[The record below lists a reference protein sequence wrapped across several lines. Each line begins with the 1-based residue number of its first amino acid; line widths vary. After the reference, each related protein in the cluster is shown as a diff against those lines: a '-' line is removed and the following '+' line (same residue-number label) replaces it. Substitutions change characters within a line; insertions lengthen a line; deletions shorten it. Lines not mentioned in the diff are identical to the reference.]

1 MTTESFRNKPVYTL
15 LEIGK
20 RLQQTIADNFSAT
33 FWVKSE
39 INKLNYYSH
48 SGHAYPELLEKK
60 SGKVIAQMRSVMWR
74 DDFDRVN
81 AAFVHSLKEPLKD
94 GIKVMMLC
102 TVQFDPAY
110 GLSLRI
116 HDIDPA
122 YTLGDLELEKHASID
137 FLRNN
142 DLFDLNKSRELAL
155 LPKRLA
161 IISVESSK
169 GYADFTQV
177 IDKNPWGY
185 QFFYMLFPA
194 LLQGEAAVK
203 SIIWQLLQIK
213 KVAQN
218 FDAVAI
224 IRGGGGDVGLSCYN
238 HIDLASCIATFPLPV
253 FTGIGHATN
262 ETVSE
267 MVAWYNA
274 ITPTK
279 LADFLIQKYHD
290 FSVPVQSAE
299 RILREQLPQLLKH
312 EQTELGNTSR
322 YLRSLSQSHLNNASH
337 SFSVATSALKS
348 HSVAICQTASTD
360 LLHQRK
366 QLGKLSLRFNQ
377 DEQKSLLHLQ
387 KQFRQSMMRQI
398 QLKQTLQN
406 QVLQHAQK
414 SFGNAL
420 KMAQAPLLYAEQNI
434 QRLSTEFTLKRGF
447 SVTRKDEHSISS
459 VKDLQTGDTI
469 KTQVKDGTI
478 ISTIQTIHTHESDT

>member
-1 MTTESFRNKPVYTL
+1 MSDTYRNKPVYSL
-15 LEIGK
+15 LEISK
-20 RLQQTIADNFSAT
+20 RLQQTIADNFSTT

-39 INKLNYYSH
+39 INKLNYYPH

-60 SGKVIAQMRSVMWR
+60 AGKTIAQMRSVMWR

-81 AAFVHSLKEPLKD
+81 ALFMHTLKEPLKD

-102 TVQFDPAY
+102 TIQFDPAY

-122 YTLGDLELEKHASID
+122 YTLGDLEIEKSNSIARLQALGLYD
-137 FLRNN
+137 RN
-142 DLFDLNKSRELAL
+142 KTLALPL

-177 IDKNPWGY
+177 IDQNPWQY

-203 SIIWQLLQIK
+203 SIIWQMLRIK
-213 KVAQN
+213 KIAHH

-290 FSVPVQSAE
+290 FSVPVQNAE
-299 RILREQLPQLLKH
+299 RLVRDYSAQLIEQQHNSLSHASK
-312 EQTELGNTSR
+312 
-322 YLRSLSQSHLNNASH
+322 YLRSLAQSELNNAQH
-337 SFSVATSALKS
+337 QFSVQCASLKNNS
-348 HSVAICQTASTD
+348 SNICQATRSD
-360 LLHQRK
+360 VQHQIK
-366 QLGKLSLRFNQ
+366 SLEKLSKRKHQ
-377 DEQKSLLHLQ
+377 DETKNLLYVQ
-387 KQFRQSMMRQI
+387 KQFKQKAMRQL
-398 QLKQTLQN
+398 QHEQLAHYTFLKQTQ
-406 QVLQHAQK
+406 QVF
-414 SFGNAL
+414 SRAL
-420 KMAQAPLLYAEQNI
+420 KPAQQQLQY
-434 QRLSTEFTLKRGF
+434 TEKALEVLDTKATLKRGF
-447 SVTRKDEHSISS
+447 SISRKDDVSISS
-459 VKDLQTGDTI
+459 VATLSVGDQI
-469 KTQVKDGTI
+469 RSSFKDGQI
-478 ISTIQTIHTHESDT
+478 ISTIQTIQQHESNA

>member
-1 MTTESFRNKPVYTL
+1 MSDTYRNKPVYSL
-15 LEIGK
+15 LEISK
-20 RLQQTIADNFSAT
+20 RLQQTIADNFSTT

-39 INKLNYYSH
+39 INKLNYYPH

-60 SGKVIAQMRSVMWR
+60 ADKTIAQMRSVMWR

-81 AAFVHSLKEPLKD
+81 ALFMHTLKEPLKD

-102 TVQFDPAY
+102 TIQFDPAY

-122 YTLGDLELEKHASID
+122 YTLGDLELEKSNSIARLQALGLYD
-137 FLRNN
+137 RN
-142 DLFDLNKSRELAL
+142 KTLALPL

-177 IDKNPWGY
+177 IDQNPWQY

-203 SIIWQLLQIK
+203 SIIWQMLRIK
-213 KVAQN
+213 KIAHH

-290 FSVPVQSAE
+290 FSVPLQTAE
-299 RILREQLPQLLKH
+299 RVVREQSTQILL
-312 EQTELGNTSR
+312 EQEQALGNASK
-322 YLRSLSQSHLNNASH
+322 YVKSLAQSHLKTATHTFANVCTAFKSGSASICQASNADLQHQLKSLSKFSKRLQQDKSKDFQYLLKGFKNNSKRALQACQKQQHLLIQNSY
-337 SFSVATSALKS
+337 SVANRA
-348 HSVAICQTASTD
+348 
-360 LLHQRK
+360 
-366 QLGKLSLRFNQ
+366 
-377 DEQKSLLHLQ
+377 
-387 KQFRQSMMRQI
+387 
-398 QLKQTLQN
+398 LQN
-406 QVLQHAQK
+406 NKEDIHTIEKAVA
-414 SFGNAL
+414 
-420 KMAQAPLLYAEQNI
+420 
-434 QRLSTEFTLKRGF
+434 RLDEASTLKRGF
-447 SVTRKDEHSISS
+447 SITRLNGHAIN
-459 VKDLQTGDTI
+459 TI
-469 KTQVKDGTI
+469 AQVKPGDHITSSFKDGHI
-478 ISTIQTIHTHESDT
+478 ISTIQTIHKHEPNT